1 MIANH
6 TEDTEVGKSASSEQ
20 LGKATYYYWGGI
32 ACFVLIMAL
41 VTALIHD
48 GESVM
53 SMWLPT
59 ALGGLLACSWW
70 VCKKKS
76 LCFLPQVSELTKLSL
91 LGVVYAVCCNV
102 YAFEYPYLLHL
113 AVLQTLGVMCL
124 LWWGLRYGAVVVWFP
139 FLLLQFIQIGAYF
152 QYGTQLNSLVIAESL
167 EASEQEIAAYA
178 TLLNIVAFSIVILI
192 VALLIWLQISLLKRI
207 RSKSAI
213 LNAGLLFSF
222 ISVVGAMP
230 IPEDAHADGALWP
243 VKSVCSLVESVH
255 DALYH
260 NHLVIKIVEE
270 LPSPIEQPTS
280 SVVLKGDENVVFVFH
295 VGESVRADHMSL
307 NGYERETTPW
317 LKSQLEQ
324 GNLINYTDCISAAWD
339 TCQAQIAILTN
350 ARRDIYADTPEMKPS
365 TGSVIDLFNANGFDV
380 FSFFG
385 RSAGQQLKY
394 DRVVRLLTKCSKERF
409 NAEGSPWTSIPQ
421 IESVLA
427 DNNGGNMLF
436 FINNEGSHTPFYH
449 FDEESAPFMPA
460 NREFENPLE
469 HGEEIKN
476 AYDNTI
482 HYTDEFIRRV
492 VASLKGRPFVYV
504 YVSDHGEYLGED
516 GMWGRGALGNEGVSY
531 HATDGSRV
539 GMFIITSPE
548 FRSLHP
554 HFVKALNQL
563 QAHADMRV
571 GHEHIFHTLLG
582 MFGISTPYYDALLD
596 LTSDS
601 VQPYTGPAPQKK

>member
-1 MIANH
+1 MVKH
-6 TEDTEVGKSASSEQ
+6 TEDSGTGGSVPAVRVHKTSC
-20 LGKATYYYWGGI
+20 YFWGGI

-41 VTALIHD
+41 VTALIHE
-48 GESVM
+48 GESAI
-53 SMWLPT
+53 SLWLPVIV
-59 ALGGLLACSWW
+59 GGLLAGSLW
-70 VCKKKS
+70 VCKRKS
-76 LCFLPQVSELTKLSL
+76 LSILPPVSELTRLCL
-91 LGVVYAVCCNV
+91 LGIVYAICCNV
-102 YAFEYPYLLHL
+102 YAFEFPYLIHL

-124 LWWGLRYGAVVVWFP
+124 LWWGLRYGAIVVWFP

-152 QYGTQLNSLVIAESL
+152 QYGTQLNSLVIAETL

-178 TLLNIVAFSIVILI
+178 TLLNIVAFLIVILI
-192 VALLIWLQISLLKRI
+192 VSLLIWLQITFLKRI
-207 RSKSAI
+207 RSKSAM

-222 ISVVGAMP
+222 IALVGAMP
-230 IPEDAHADGALWP
+230 IPEEAHADGAIWP
-243 VKSVCSLVESVH
+243 VKSVSRLVESVH

-270 LPSPIEQPTS
+270 LPSPTEEPTS
-280 SVVLKGDENVVFVFH
+280 SRVLKGGENVVLVFH
-295 VGESVRADHMSL
+295 VGESVRADHLSL

-317 LKSQLEQ
+317 LKSQLAQ

-350 ARRDIYADTPEMKPS
+350 ARRDIYEESPEMKPS
-365 TGSVIDLFNANGFDV
+365 TGSVIELFNANGFDV
-380 FSFFG
+380 YTFFG

-409 NAEGSPWTSIPQ
+409 NAEGSPWTAIPQ
-421 IESVLA
+421 IESVLTA
-427 DNNGGNMLF
+427 NNGGDNLLL

-449 FDEESAPFMPA
+449 FDEASAPFMPA

-492 VASLKGRPFVYV
+492 AASLKGRPFVYV

-516 GMWGRGALGNEGVSY
+516 GMWGRGALGNDGVSY
-531 HATDGSRV
+531 HATEGCRV

-548 FRSLHP
+548 FRALHP
-554 HFVKALNQL
+554 HFADASAQL
-563 QAHADMRV
+563 QEHADMRV

-582 MFGISTPYYDALLD
+582 IFGIATPHYDARLD
-596 LTSDS
+596 LSSETAL
-601 VQPYTGPAPQKK
+601 PYTGPAPQKK